1 LSKIYLSRVSYFFT
15 FSTQLFRFVTASFPA
30 AEAELRVLLDEQCL
44 VIVDEAYAEFA
55 SWTAVPL
62 LARYPNLVVMRTFSK
77 WAGLAGLRVGYMA
90 AHPSIVAKIVQ
101 IKQPYNVCAGV
112 FACGSCS
119 LP

>member
-1 LSKIYLSRVSYFFT
+1 MFIVYLCTRT
-15 FSTQLFRFVTASFPA
+15 FCAPPQ
-30 AEAELRVLLDEQCL
+30 LRVLLEEQCL

-101 IKQPYNVCAGV
+101 IKQPYNVCVEIRAL
-112 FACGSCS
+112 FTLSFPLS
-119 LP
+119 ISSF